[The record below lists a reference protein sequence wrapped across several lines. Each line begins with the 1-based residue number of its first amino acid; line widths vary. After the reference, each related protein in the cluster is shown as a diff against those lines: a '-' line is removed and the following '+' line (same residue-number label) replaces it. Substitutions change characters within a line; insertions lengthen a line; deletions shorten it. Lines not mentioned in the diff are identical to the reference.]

1 MRSQP
6 RSSDLPAS
14 TTALPF
20 ARSFDLMDSSGAMQ
34 IGPFEV
40 AEFVAHVLH
49 DTVDVEA
56 GDAATLIEALDYDGD
71 GRVSFTDLLDA
82 IAFVKKNQDRLQ
94 CRAVRRATKRPIL
107 RLAAVDDDAGS
118 STRTSP
124 HRRPAKRPRYM
135 WPLVVRWLLKLARP
149 ACMVAVGV
157 AALRFLWRL
166 LVSWRVRSSSSSMNS
181 SSSSSS
187 STIGSLT
194 GASSSTGSRLG
205 Y

>member
-1 MRSQP
+1 
-6 RSSDLPAS
+6 
-14 TTALPF
+14 
-20 ARSFDLMDSSGAMQ
+20 MDSSGAMQ

-94 CRAVRRATKRPIL
+94 CRAVRRATKRPTL
-107 RLAAVDDDAGS
+107 RLATVDDDAGS
-118 STRTSP
+118 STRTTP

-135 WPLVVRWLLKLARP
+135 WPLVVRWLLKFARP

-166 LVSWRVRSSSSSMNS
+166 LVSWRVRSSSSSSMT
-181 SSSSSS
+181 SSSS